1 MDVGIFSVLTQYGVL
16 GLAVIALG
24 YLCWRFITKMIEEND
39 DLKEENREL
48 REDYHKDVSKTV
60 KENTTAFKSLKDTL
74 MMVIGKK
81 N

>member
-1 MDVGIFSVLTQYGVL
+1 M
-16 GLAVIALG
+16 
-24 YLCWRFITKMIEEND
+24 MEEND

-48 REDYHKDVSKTV
+48 REDYHEDVSKTV

-74 MMVIGKK
+74 MIVIGKK

>member
-1 MDVGIFSVLTQYGVL
+1 MDVGVFSVLTQYGVL

-39 DLKEENREL
+39 DLKIENRDL
-48 REDYHKDVSKTV
+48 REDHYEKVTETV
-60 KENTTAFKSLKDTL
+60 KEHTTAFKALKDAL
-74 MMVIGKK
+74 MLLIGKK